1 MYNNNSLAI
10 LFEMARLQ
18 TMAAREID
26 GRLGGGLGF
35 NDIMILSYLS
45 QAEHQRL
52 RRIDLAQ
59 KIGLTPSSI
68 TRLLAPM
75 EKLGLVKREA
85 YEYDARVSFVS
96 LAPGGKQL
104 LAERLEA
111 AEDLASELLQADGAK
126 KLGKALLVLSTN
138 SL

>member
-1 MYNNNSLAI
+1 
-10 LFEMARLQ
+10 MARLQ

-35 NDIMILSYLS
+35 NDIMILSYLA
-45 QAEHQRL
+45 QAEQQRL

-75 EKLGLVKREA
+75 EKIGLVKREV
-85 YEYDARVSFVS
+85 YEHDARVSFVS

-111 AEDLASELLQADGAK
+111 AEELAVELLQIDKAK
-126 KLGKALLVLSTN
+126 RLGKALLVLSTQA
-138 SL
+138 L